1 MVRWGRRQPAWGQTA
16 EGRAVIE
23 QGEAGDS
30 SVPDLNPKSKIQCRL
45 QQEDFKK
52 EIGIQNLQSP
62 NPAFTLIELIA
73 AMAIMLLLASIALP
87 LARVHAQR
95 LRELELRRDLREL
108 RQALD
113 RYKDLSDRGMIPPK
127 ADGYGYP
134 PDLETLVKGV
144 ELKGAAST
152 KYKFLRRIP
161 VDPMT
166 GKPNWGMRSIQ
177 DDPDSRS
184 WSGQNVFDVYS
195 QSQGRALDGTAYA
208 DW

>member
-1 MVRWGRRQPAWGQTA
+1 MRSQALPQETRPLASNNGRPG
-16 EGRAVIE
+16 
-23 QGEAGDS
+23 
-30 SVPDLNPKSKIQCRL
+30 LNPKSKIRDPRFATS
-45 QQEDFKK
+45 ES
-52 EIGIQNLQSP
+52 GTSNR
-62 NPAFTLIELIA
+62 AFTLIELIA
-73 AMAIMLLLASIALP
+73 AMAIMLLLTTIALP

-108 RQALD
+108 RTAVD

-127 ADGYGYP
+127 SDGFGYP
-134 PDLETLVKGV
+134 PNLDTLVKGV
-144 ELKGAAST
+144 ELKGAASA

-166 GKPNWGMRSIQ
+166 GKRDWGMRSMQ

-184 WSGQNVFDVYS
+184 WGGQNVFDVYS
-195 QSQGRALDGTAYA
+195 QSQGRALDGSAYA

>member
-1 MVRWGRRQPAWGQTA
+1 MKG
-16 EGRAVIE
+16 
-23 QGEAGDS
+23 S
-30 SVPDLNPKSKIQCRL
+30 NPKSKIWN
-45 QQEDFKK
+45 F
-52 EIGIQNLQSP
+52 S

-73 AMAIMLLLASIALP
+73 AMAIMLLLTSVALP

-95 LRELELRRDLREL
+95 LRELELRRDLRQL
-108 RQALD
+108 RAAID
-113 RYKDLSDRGMIPPK
+113 RFKDLSDRSMIPPK
-127 ADGYGYP
+127 SDGFGYP

-144 ELKGAAST
+144 ELKGAASA

-166 GKPNWGMRSIQ
+166 GKPDWGTRSIQ

-184 WSGQNVFDVYS
+184 WGGQNVFDVYS
-195 QSQGRALDGTAYA
+195 QSQGTALDGTKYA

>member
-1 MVRWGRRQPAWGQTA
+1 MRSWGLVTAGGQA
-16 EGRAVIE
+16 LNE
-23 QGEAGDS
+23 QGEALGGNNRMAG
-30 SVPDLNPKSKIQCRL
+30 LNPKSKIQNPKFL
-45 QQEDFKK
+45 
-52 EIGIQNLQSP
+52 

-73 AMAIMLLLASIALP
+73 TMAIMLLLTTIALP

-108 RQALD
+108 RQAID
-113 RYKDLSDRGMIPPK
+113 RYKDMSDRSMIPPK
-127 ADGYGYP
+127 SDGFGYP
-134 PDLETLVKGV
+134 PDLDTLVKGV
-144 ELKGAAST
+144 ELKGSASA

-184 WSGQNVFDVYS
+184 WGGQNVFDVYS
-195 QSQGRALDGTAYA
+195 QSQGRAMDGSAYA